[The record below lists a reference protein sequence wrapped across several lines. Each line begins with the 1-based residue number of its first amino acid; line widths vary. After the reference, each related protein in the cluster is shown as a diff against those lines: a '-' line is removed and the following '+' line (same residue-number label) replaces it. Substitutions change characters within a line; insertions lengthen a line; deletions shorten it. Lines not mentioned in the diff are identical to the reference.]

1 MTLQLSM
8 SAILNRIKI
17 TSLRYLKYLAKWNPF
32 ALVWCLNLWFFE
44 IMLINLYI
52 WGCYW
57 PRVGLKDQVN
67 ALVIADPQ
75 LTDAYSYKQSRGI
88 LLSLTEF
95 YSDIYMKR
103 NFARL
108 QSSLNPSVVIF
119 VGDLMDGGREWT
131 DAQYINNSLN
141 YRFYEELVRFRKV
154 LLEIMILDLDTL
166 VNTFTLIKVIP
177 YAYSRYLSTF
187 GRLNTITTVANHSI
201 IALDT
206 IGLSGRPESQAYKT
220 AHEFLQ
226 SLTLDSVG
234 PERRILLT
242 HVPFW
247 RPENSECG
255 PRRRAKPL
263 TNRRD
268 FIQPDIANNVLRAIK
283 PDLIISG
290 DDHDDCVYVHR
301 IDGMEITEHSVGTFS
316 WLQGNI
322 YPAVGVMSFR
332 PLHAK
337 PYSMDAKSYSLEICS
352 LPQQLPIYY
361 WYICLLVIS
370 LVGNVINH
378 QVNDIRDNLA
388 IKEHKRKNNLDPVP
402 TLNYTPLDAKQ
413 AALSTEPVT
422 NAIMSTREFIHHS
435 LYHPTYGY
443 FSKQA
448 QVFTLDEPIEFNK
461 IKNNDGFMKH
471 LASLYEIQEQNQ
483 ESKQIWHTP
492 TEIFQPWYGNA
503 LANYILAQYK
513 SDNKGNE
520 YLDIYEIG
528 AGNGTL
534 MSNILD
540 YIRMTEP
547 QIYTKTRYNIIEISH
562 QLSKRQYKQ
571 AEKTNH
577 KVQIINKS
585 IFDWSEAVP
594 QPCFFIA
601 MEVLV
606 MNSS

>member
-1 MTLQLSM
+1 MQQNNIMTLQLSM
-8 SAILNRIKI
+8 SAILNRMKI

-141 YRFYEELVRFRKV
+141 DRFYEELVRFRKV
-154 LLEIMILDLDTL
+154 FRLRNEKTL
-166 VNTFTLIKVIP
+166 TLGVAGNHDIGFGYTIIP

-263 TNRRD
+263 TNRRGYQYQN

-370 LVGNVINH
+370 LVGNVIVSYRNWNRH
-378 QVNDIRDNLA
+378 NVPLTPNNTFLTNLPGFL
-388 IKEHKRKNNLDPVP
+388 K
-402 TLNYTPLDAKQ
+402 
-413 AALSTEPVT
+413 
-422 NAIMSTREFIHHS
+422 
-435 LYHPTYGY
+435 
-443 FSKQA
+443 FSW
-448 QVFTLDEPIEFNK
+448 
-461 IKNNDGFMKH
+461 
-471 LASLYEIQEQNQ
+471 
-483 ESKQIWHTP
+483 KQIM
-492 TEIFQPWYGNA
+492 EMIFVTLCFYS
-503 LANYILAQYK
+503 LILF
-513 SDNKGNE
+513 
-520 YLDIYEIG
+520 YLW
-528 AGNGTL
+528 
-534 MSNILD
+534 IL
-540 YIRMTEP
+540 
-547 QIYTKTRYNIIEISH
+547 
-562 QLSKRQYKQ
+562 
-571 AEKTNH
+571 
-577 KVQIINKS
+577 
-585 IFDWSEAVP
+585 
-594 QPCFFIA
+594 
-601 MEVLV
+601 
-606 MNSS
+606 